1 MTLSTM
7 TLGST
12 SPSSTTRR
20 GALRDALP
28 ASVGM
33 LSRHR
38 ACEIPAGYVDDYVA
52 LDWLEWRGGSLQLT
66 IVGKNIL
73 QQLARLAAQ

>member
-1 MTLSTM
+1 MALCNM
-7 TLGST
+7 
-12 SPSSTTRR
+12 TRR

-38 ACEIPAGYVDDYVA
+38 ASEIPAGYIDDYVA
-52 LDWLEWRGGSLQLT
+52 FDWMEWHGGSLQLT
-66 IVGKNIL
+66 IVGKNIM
-73 QQLARLAAQ
+73 QQLARLAR